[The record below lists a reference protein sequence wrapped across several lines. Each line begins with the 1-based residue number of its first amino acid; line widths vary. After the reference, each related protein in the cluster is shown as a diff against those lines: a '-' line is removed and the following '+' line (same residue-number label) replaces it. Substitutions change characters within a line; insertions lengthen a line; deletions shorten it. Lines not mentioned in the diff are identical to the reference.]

1 MTALPQ
7 DVRYAFRSLARSA
20 GFTLAAVITFA
31 LGIGAN
37 VAIFSVV
44 NSVLLRPLP
53 FKQPNSLVSVWANGG
68 PSRGVFATIRDRSQ
82 SYQQIAAYHEG
93 AGLTLTGR
101 GEPERID
108 GASGTATLFP
118 VLGVAP
124 ALGRNFVPNEDQPGN
139 DHVVIL
145 SNGFWQQHFGA
156 DPHVVG
162 QMVTLDGIS
171 RTVIG
176 VMPSEFHF
184 PVRATQVWIPV
195 VMDAAN
201 VGDFWGSGG
210 YQIIARLRAGATA
223 GQAQADVR
231 ALGPQ
236 IRHANPVW
244 DAGPTTGMDATVVP
258 LQTQMSG
265 DVRPTLLILLAAVGV
280 VLLIACV
287 NVANLLLARGAAQS
301 KAFAIRTALGAR
313 RRRLIRQLLTESLLL
328 AGIGAAVGVTI
339 AAIAITPLVSGLLA
353 SSPQLVEVGIDKR
366 VLAFTV
372 IVAVLTGLITGLL
385 PALRTSDPNLQ
396 SLLNDASRGASSGA
410 GHRRLSDIL
419 VISEITLAVM
429 LVIGAGLLIRS
440 FWELRNIDPGFRPEG
455 VTSARVDLS
464 KQAYADRDRVRVFY
478 TALLQRVASIPG
490 VSSVAASTEVP
501 LAARSGMAFRVQG
514 QIEDMR
520 STLPSTGGYHVITPG
535 YLRAMGIPLR
545 RGRAFT
551 NADTKGTPD
560 VVMVNQ
566 ALAHRFWPNGDA
578 VGQRIGYPW
587 PSGWLT
593 IVGVVGN
600 VKENVTENVTGM
612 GVGEGDTTMTMYR
625 PFLQAPAT
633 TMVVVAKTDL
643 PTAALAPALRHAV
656 ASVDRTV
663 PVSEVQTMDEVV
675 ASSVSRPRFTMLLLS
690 ALAAVALLLGAIGI
704 YGVVS
709 YSVVQRNREIG
720 IRMALGAKRN
730 DVLRLVVHRGAILA
744 SAGAL
749 IGLLLSFAAMHS
761 LASLL
766 YGVTVA
772 DPATFIAAPVLLVGV
787 ALLASY
793 IPARRGASVDPIAV
807 LSAE

>member
-1 MTALPQ
+1 MSVLPQ
-7 DVRYAFRSLARSA
+7 DVRYAIRSLARNI
-20 GFTLAAVITFA
+20 GFTLAAVVTLA

-53 FKQPNSLVSVWANGG
+53 FEHPDRLVGVWAKGG
-68 PSRGVFATIRDRSQ
+68 PSRGVFTEIRDRSR
-82 SYQQIAAYHEG
+82 SYQQLAAYQTG
-93 AGLTLTGR
+93 SDLTLTGR
-101 GEPERID
+101 GEPERIE
-108 GASGTATLFP
+108 GASGTANLFP

-124 ALGRNFVPNEDQPGN
+124 VLGRSFAPRENQPGN
-139 DHVVIL
+139 DRVIIL
-145 SNGFWQQHFGA
+145 SNEFWQRRFGS
-156 DPHVVG
+156 DPAVLG
-162 QMVTLDGIS
+162 QTITLDAIP

-176 VMPSEFHF
+176 VMPPDFHF
-184 PVRATQVWIPV
+184 PTRTTQLWVPV
-195 VMDAAN
+195 VMDTRN
-201 VGDFWGSGG
+201 IGDLWGSGN
-210 YQIIARLRAGATA
+210 YQILGRLRPGATA
-223 GQAQADVR
+223 AQAQSELR
-231 ALGPQ
+231 AIGPQ
-236 IRHANPVW
+236 LRHANPVW
-244 DAGPTTGMDATVVP
+244 DPGPTYGEDATVVP
-258 LQTQMSG
+258 LQIQMSG
-265 DVRPTLLILLAAVGV
+265 DVRPTLLILLAAVAV

-301 KAFAIRTALGAR
+301 KAFAIRTALGAH

-328 AGIGAAVGVTI
+328 AGIGAAVGVTV

-353 SSPQLVEVGIDKR
+353 SSPQLVDIGIDRR

-372 IVAVLTGLITGLL
+372 IVAVVTGLVTGML
-385 PALRTSDPNLQ
+385 PALRTSDPNLKL
-396 SLLNDASRGASSGA
+396 LLNEGGRGASLGA
-410 GHRRLSDIL
+410 GQRRLSDIL

-429 LVIGAGLLIRS
+429 LVIGAGLLMRS
-440 FWELRNIDPGFRPEG
+440 FWELQNVDPGFRPEG

-464 KQAYADRDRVRVFY
+464 KQAYADHDRVRVFY
-478 TALLQRVASIPG
+478 TDLLQRVASLPG

-501 LAARSGMAFRVQG
+501 LGKRSGMAFRVQG

-520 STLPSTGGYHVITPG
+520 STLPSAGGYHVITPG
-535 YLRAMGIPLR
+535 YLRTMSIPLR

-566 ALAHRFWPNGDA
+566 VLAHRFWPNGDA
-578 VGQRIGYPW
+578 VGQHIGYPW

-600 VKENVTENVTGM
+600 VKEM
-612 GVGEGDTTMTMYR
+612 GVGEADTTMTMYR

-633 TMVVVAKTDL
+633 TMVLVARTDA
-643 PTAALAPALRHAV
+643 PTAALAPALHHAV
-656 ASVDRTV
+656 ASVDPTV
-663 PVSEVQTMDEVV
+663 PVSQVQTMDEVV
-675 ASSVSRPRFTMLLLS
+675 ATSVSRPRFTMLLLS
-690 ALAAVALLLGAIGI
+690 TLAAVALLLGAIGI

-709 YSVVQRNREIG
+709 YSVIQRNREIG

-730 DVLRLVVHRGAILA
+730 DVLRLVIHRGAVLA

-793 IPARRGASVDPIAV
+793 IPARRAASVDPVTV
-807 LSAE
+807 LNAE